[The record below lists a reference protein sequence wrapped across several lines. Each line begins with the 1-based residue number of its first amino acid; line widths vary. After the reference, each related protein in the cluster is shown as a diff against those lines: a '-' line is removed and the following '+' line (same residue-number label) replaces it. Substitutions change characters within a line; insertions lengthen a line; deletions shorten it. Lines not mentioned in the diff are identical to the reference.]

1 MRNAAHFLPGVALLT
16 AFGLAHAQHTT
27 SQFDKF
33 EGDGYYWYKKDQEPE
48 KELPKKPLPPPVAKP
63 ADAAKVPEPKPMSVA
78 WIRTNMPKLLDAA
91 IDNPTRE
98 NVANYM
104 YAQRVILDKSQNF
117 SDMAADVVSSDA
129 YLDENNRVPLAAFAQ
144 NSFITEQSEN
154 KIIAMKSLADKSG
167 IWVFVDKPDKCR
179 ACVTYLNDVVTS
191 KIVGLQPKYGFNV
204 RVIDVSTPEGSMA
217 AQRLNLKLT
226 PTTVLVV
233 PPSSFYIVSQGL
245 MAASTLQEKILVAAR
260 MNGMINEETLAKI
273 QPYSKGLLSNDALNS
288 AASDSDPTV
297 VMSKF
302 RTKLSG
308 ETK

>member
-1 MRNAAHFLPGVALLT
+1 MRKLALALPGVLLM
-16 AFGLAHAQHTT
+16 AFLGIAHAQHP

-33 EGDGYYWYKKDQEPE
+33 EGDGYYWYKKDPEPE
-48 KELPKKPLPPPVAKP
+48 PPKKPTPPPVAKP
-63 ADAAKVPEPKPMSVA
+63 AEAAKAPEPKPMSVA
-78 WIRTNMPKLLDAA
+78 WIRANMPKLLDAA

-144 NSFITEQSEN
+144 NSFIMEQNDN
-154 KIIAMKSLADKSG
+154 KIAAMKQLADKSG
-167 IWVFVDKPDKCR
+167 VWVFVDKPEKCR
-179 ACVTYLNDVVTS
+179 ACASYVNEVVNS
-191 KIVGLQPKYGFNV
+191 KIVGLQTAYGFNT

-260 MNGMINEETLAKI
+260 MNGMIKEEMLAKI
-273 QPYSKGLLSNDALNS
+273 QPYSKGLLNNDALNS
-288 AASDSDPTV
+288 AANDSDPTV

>member
-1 MRNAAHFLPGVALLT
+1 MRKIALFLHGVLHLASLDS
-16 AFGLAHAQHTT
+16 AHAQPS
-27 SQFDKF
+27 SQFEKF
-33 EGDGYYWYKKDQEPE
+33 EGDGYYWYKKEAEPE
-48 KELPKKPLPPPVAKP
+48 KEQPRKPPPPPVAKP
-63 ADAAKVPEPKPMSVA
+63 AEAAKAAEPKPMSAA
-78 WIRTNMPKLLDAA
+78 WIRSNMPKLLDAA

-144 NSFITEQSEN
+144 NSFINEQNDN
-154 KIIAMKSLADKSG
+154 KVAAMKLLAEKTG
-167 IWVFVDKPDKCR
+167 IWVFVDKPEKCR
-179 ACVTYLNDVVTS
+179 ACASYLNDVVTS
-191 KIVGLQPKYGFNV
+191 KIVGLQPRYGFNV

-226 PTTVLVV
+226 PTTVMVV

-245 MAASTLQEKILVAAR
+245 MAASTLQDKILVAAR
-260 MNGMINEETLAKI
+260 INGMLKEETLAKI
-273 QPYSKGLLSNDALNS
+273 QPYSKGLLNSDSWNSAVNDA
-288 AASDSDPTV
+288 DPTV

-302 RTKLSG
+302 RTRLSG
-308 ETK
+308 VTK